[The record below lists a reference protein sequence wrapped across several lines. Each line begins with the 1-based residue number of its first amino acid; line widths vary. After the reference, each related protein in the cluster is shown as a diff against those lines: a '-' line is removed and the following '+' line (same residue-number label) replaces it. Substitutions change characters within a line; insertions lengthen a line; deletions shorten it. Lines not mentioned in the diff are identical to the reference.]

1 MESGGKHPFSIL
13 HFGLVLSETLP
24 INYYF
29 IIFHV
34 NIILAYPIIFIS
46 LLTCTLRTFCPGLL
60 CFYFDTITNFEVFY
74 NFTAYNTCPKYYSN
88 VSSLFSCEFSISTTK
103 LPITHASGQ
112 TNVWHSFIG
121 YIHHNYC
128 WKISFPLQ
136 KKTLNLFLYFFTTY
150 MILFVMLT

>member
-34 NIILAYPIIFIS
+34 KIILAYPIIFIS

-103 LPITHASGQ
+103 TPYYPCIRSNQCLTFIH
-112 TNVWHSFIG
+112 WLHSSQLLLKNQF
-121 YIHHNYC
+121 
-128 WKISFPLQ
+128 SFT
-136 KKTLNLFLYFFTTY
+136 KKNT
-150 MILFVMLT
+150 